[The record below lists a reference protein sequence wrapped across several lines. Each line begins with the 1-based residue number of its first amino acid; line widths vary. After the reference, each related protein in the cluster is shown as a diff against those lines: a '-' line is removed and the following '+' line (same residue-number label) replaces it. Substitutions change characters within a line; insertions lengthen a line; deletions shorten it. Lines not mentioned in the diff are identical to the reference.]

1 VRILTKPPLWA
12 VTLPALFWV
21 PNLASAYYDPGV
33 QRWIN
38 RDPVADEA
46 GLLGGPA
53 HGSRFPTWYLRQ
65 QGMQNTYRFAHN
77 APAVLVDSDGRF
89 VIVIGAGNGVGVA
102 IGQGVAIGLAV
113 WYVI

>member
-1 VRILTKPPLWA
+1 MRILTKPFLWA
-12 VTLPALFWV
+12 VTLPALFSV

-53 HGSRFPTWYLRQ
+53 HGSRFPTLYLRQ
-65 QGMQNTYRFAHN
+65 QGKQTLLVKVADCALPVRSHVCLSG
-77 APAVLVDSDGRF
+77 VL
-89 VIVIGAGNGVGVA
+89 
-102 IGQGVAIGLAV
+102 
-113 WYVI
+113 